1 MALYSDDGS
10 ILTEGVAIVQYL
22 ADLKPD
28 RNLLAP
34 TGSLTRFCRST
45 LTCVK
50 SSPHSRA
57 TICGES
63 EQAPGLQ

>member
-1 MALYSDDGS
+1 LQFDDGS

-34 TGSLTRFCRST
+34 TGSLRNPISHCLSCSASLTR
-45 LTCVK
+45 
-50 SSPHSRA
+50 
-57 TICGES
+57 
-63 EQAPGLQ
+63 